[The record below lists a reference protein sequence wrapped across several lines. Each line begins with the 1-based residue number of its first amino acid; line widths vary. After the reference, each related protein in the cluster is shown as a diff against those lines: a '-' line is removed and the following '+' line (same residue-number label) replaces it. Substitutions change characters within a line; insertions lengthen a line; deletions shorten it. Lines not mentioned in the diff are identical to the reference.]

1 MSSTERISISV
12 FCTHQGVDVAF
23 IHALHER
30 GLIRLVVQEEQAC
43 IEREELA
50 RVEQLTRMHQDLEIN
65 LEGLEA
71 ISHLLERMQNM
82 QDEMRLL
89 RDRLRLYEDGA

>member
-30 GLIRLVVQEEQAC
+30 GLIRLVVQKDQPC
-43 IEREELA
+43 IEQEELA
-50 RVEQLTRMHQDLEIN
+50 RLEQLTRMHQDLEIN

-71 ISHLLERMQNM
+71 ISHLLERMNGL
-82 QDEMRLL
+82 QDQMRLL
-89 RDRLRLYEDGA
+89 RDRLRLYEDDV